1 VVIDTKVR
9 VVKQRG
15 CGNAI
20 AKLRAQGLG
29 WKKISRELG
38 VAVSTV
44 LRVAQETGS
53 ENPKPKTVRTL
64 GGRIRIDSAGGSA
77 VAAAFR

>member
-1 VVIDTKVR
+1 VAIDTKVR
-9 VVKQRG
+9 VVKRG

-38 VAVSTV
+38 VGLSTL
-44 LRVAQETGS
+44 LRVAQEGGS
-53 ENPKPKTVRTL
+53 ESPKPKTLRTL
-64 GGRIRIDSAGGSA
+64 GRKTRIDSAGGSA